1 MFQMVKQTRPNKE
14 IYANIIMDEQ
24 KQSVSTLT
32 KSLPPP
38 QNRSSAMELVTTSIW
53 PIEINIFYF

>member
-1 MFQMVKQTRPNKE
+1 MVKQTRPNKE

-32 KSLPPP
+32 KSLPHPHP
-38 QNRSSAMELVTTSIW
+38 KNRSSAMELVTTSIW